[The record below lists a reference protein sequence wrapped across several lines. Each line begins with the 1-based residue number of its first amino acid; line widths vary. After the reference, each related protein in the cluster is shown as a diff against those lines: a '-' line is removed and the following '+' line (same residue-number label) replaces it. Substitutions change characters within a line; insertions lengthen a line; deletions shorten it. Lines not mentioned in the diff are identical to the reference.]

1 MSKLE
6 EAAKEY
12 LEDHVCSRPNCSYDA
27 FKAGALYQAEQAKV
41 LEDALEF
48 IGSRAAVDILKKM
61 ITEHSPELTA
71 KRALE
76 KYRESK

>member
-1 MSKLE
+1 MSKIE
-6 EAAKEY
+6 EAALKHSR
-12 LEDHVCSRPNCSYDA
+12 EDASDGEVGYTS
-27 FKAGALYQAEQAKV
+27 FIAGALYQAEQAKA